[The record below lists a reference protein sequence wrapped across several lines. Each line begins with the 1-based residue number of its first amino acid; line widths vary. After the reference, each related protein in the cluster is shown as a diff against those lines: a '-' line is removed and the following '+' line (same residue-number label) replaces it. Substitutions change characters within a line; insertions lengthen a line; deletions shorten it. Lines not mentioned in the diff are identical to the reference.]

1 MTVSIMDG
9 HTGEAHV
16 TSDDWAAFNAATYGS
31 LGAVLG
37 DGLSLSMETST
48 RGVLSA
54 GLGIVAGRRFRVT
67 EPETIAFD
75 ACGAGAKRCDVVVAR
90 YAQASD
96 GTESVSVEVVK
107 GEARADKAVRPAVES
122 GDLTL
127 WVVVFAG
134 ASVYSCKRGAGAT
147 PSIAEAAAEAGAA
160 AEAAKPSTTNLWVA
174 KDSEGNSIDIHAT
187 KAGGM
192 VTVCGRSDGLK
203 EVPAENEWCEVATLK
218 EGWRPSRSEF
228 GAGSSFTGQGI
239 AVSVGTD
246 GLVSLVSHG
255 GGPVS
260 YWTFTATFAVE

>member
-174 KDSEGNSIDIHAT
+174 KDSEGN
-187 KAGGM
+187 
-192 VTVCGRSDGLK
+192 
-203 EVPAENEWCEVATLK
+203 
-218 EGWRPSRSEF
+218 
-228 GAGSSFTGQGI
+228 
-239 AVSVGTD
+239 
-246 GLVSLVSHG
+246 
-255 GGPVS
+255 
-260 YWTFTATFAVE
+260 